1 MNMEAKSK
9 ELESVLLRR
18 WRKRV
23 RSDPEL
29 SARFFLRLFQVVVW
43 GFPSSVVVPK
53 LSESVST
60 EPYDS
65 ELPHIPLQ
73 SVSGILFFH

>member
-1 MNMEAKSK
+1 MEAKSK

-29 SARFFLRLFQVVVW
+29 RGEVRGLAKRLLSGVQGFVEDKQWRLVEAVIAEAALVPLVPERPVYVV
-43 GFPSSVVVPK
+43 
-53 LSESVST
+53 
-60 EPYDS
+60 
-65 ELPHIPLQ
+65 
-73 SVSGILFFH
+73 